1 LEIPATDPRF
11 RPSASLIPKTRSE
24 SPVKSDEQLIAA
36 YRDSGH
42 KHLLDELVDR
52 YVGKVWGMIYPM
64 VLDRTLADDLTQ
76 EVFLRAFRGLGGFN
90 GRSRFSTW
98 LYRVAMNTAHSF
110 LARRR
115 HEPVSFWGELPDYP
129 RSRSDAPAA
138 AVMQEEL
145 ESAVAAALGELPPKL
160 RAAIVLTSVEQLDVA
175 EAARIEGCTR
185 ATMYWRIHEARKRL
199 KRRLETHLPENA
211 IR

>member
-1 LEIPATDPRF
+1 M
-11 RPSASLIPKTRSE
+11 
-24 SPVKSDEQLIAA
+24 KSDEQLIAG
-36 YRDSGH
+36 YRDSGQNH
-42 KHLLDELVDR
+42 ALEELTGR
-52 YVGKVWGMIYPM
+52 YVGKVRAMIYPM

-76 EVFLRAFRGLGGFN
+76 EVFLRAFRGLAGFN

-115 HEPVSFWGELPDYP
+115 RAPVSFRGELPDCP
-129 RSRSDAPAA
+129 QTKSGGPAA
-138 AVMQEEL
+138 TAMQREL
-145 ESAVAAALGELPPKL
+145 EAAIEAALGELPPKL
-160 RAAIVLTSVEQLDVA
+160 RAAVVLTSLEQMDVA

-199 KRRLETHLPENA
+199 KRRLESHLPDSAN
-211 IR
+211 R